1 MLAYLQKP
9 AVQMVLFATA
19 VAGAGVFFF
28 LQDSGRGGKT
38 GTAKEKKPDPPKGMS
53 MAALETVAHNRRELK
68 GVETAESHDLDRLVL
83 PPAKSEPAPVS
94 TGKAKSAQKPKPPV
108 FPDLVQI
115 NTTAKAK
122 PFVPQPPKVFA
133 PRGTLIK
140 AALVITLESNVTGTP
155 VLAMVTEDV
164 YFQGNLIVPAGT
176 QVQGSAAGGSKIRDR
191 LDVRGTFTFVWA
203 DGSEYSINGIALD
216 HQPLEDGTFALTDG
230 SPGIRGRILKTDD
243 YAELKLLIA
252 EAVKGLTNNSQTQFQ
267 SIYGLVP
274 ENTNRNAA
282 LGAGSSGV
290 SAYSNL
296 LAKKLE
302 KDIEYV
308 QVPAGTS
315 FYIYTLD
322 VFEPELRSIAGIRQG
337 NKAKSGL
344 ELQEES
350 YNALLT
356 QATAREGDLKQAADT
371 AKAAE
376 AAAAKASAQQAQIE
390 RTRALLGSGG
400 PRPGAEPEPEDAS
413 EPAPAAS
420 PPAANP

>member
-19 VAGAGVFFF
+19 VAGAGAFFF
-28 LQDSGRGGKT
+28 FQGSRGSG
-38 GTAKEKKPDPPKGMS
+38 AAAPSPPKGMTK
-53 MAALETVAHNRRELK
+53 AAVADAKFTRQELK
-68 GVETAESHDLDRLVL
+68 GTETSESNQLDRLVL
-83 PPAKSEPAPVS
+83 PQAKAPPP
-94 TGKAKSAQKPKPPV
+94 TLTKEQPKEEKKPKKPA
-108 FPDLVQI
+108 FPNLVQI
-115 NTTAKAK
+115 NATEKLK
-122 PFVPQPPKVFA
+122 PFAPQAPTIFA

-176 QVQGSAAGGSKIRDR
+176 QVQGESAGGSRIRDR
-191 LDVRGTFTFVWA
+191 MDVRGSFTFVWA
-203 DGSEYSINGIALD
+203 DGSEYSISGIALD
-216 HQPLEDGTFALTDG
+216 HQPLEDGTFAITDG
-230 SPGIRGRILKTDD
+230 SPGIRGRVLKTDD

-252 EAVKGLTNNSQTQFQ
+252 EAVKGLATNNQSQFQ

-282 LGAGSSGV
+282 LGGGASGA
-290 SAYSNL
+290 SAYANL

-344 ELQEES
+344 ELQQES
-350 YNALLT
+350 YAAMLV
-356 QATAREGDLKQAADT
+356 QANTRDAELQKATEAAKSAD
-371 AKAAE
+371 AAAE
-376 AAAAKASAQQAQIE
+376 KLAAQQAQAE
-390 RTRALLGSGG
+390 RTRALLAPTGY
-400 PRPGAEPEPEDAS
+400 RPGTT
-413 EPAPAAS
+413 PAPGAT
-420 PPAANP
+420 PPKP